1 MTLNRTPE
9 RGHLSLAVIPRR
21 LGGLLSR
28 HFSCLLAPRDRTRI
42 SASAACGEAR
52 EWVKQANR
60 PADERQLRW
69 HCQLNLGEQHESAG
83 GCAITRPR
91 RHTAIGS
98 PPRLGRSAAS
108 SARRDGVED

>member
-60 PADERQLRW
+60 PAGERQRSSVD
-69 HCQLNLGEQHESAG
+69 HPC
-83 GCAITRPR
+83 C
-91 RHTAIGS
+91 GS
-98 PPRLGRSAAS
+98 STGPSSHMGAAQ
-108 SARRDGVED
+108 